1 MRGST
6 APRPLPARSSGRIR
20 QLATTLGTVNDTSK
34 HDPEAA
40 TQGVELTV
48 VTLQLDSRSDEEGSA
63 DRLLGI
69 LAKYVVV
76 SRGHQGCRNI
86 DLCVSQTQ
94 PRRFLVI
101 EKWETPAAQRAHF
114 DSPEMVEMAKS
125 CRGLLAGRPA
135 IDLFAGISAHD
146 LA

>member
-1 MRGST
+1 MMGST
-6 APRPLPARSSGRIR
+6 ASKPLPAPLPAASGH
-20 QLATTLGTVNDTSK
+20 LATTLGTVNDTNK
-34 HDPEAA
+34 NDPEAGA
-40 TQGVELTV
+40 QGVELTV
-48 VTLQLDSRSDEEGSA
+48 VTLQLDSRDEDGSA

-76 SRGHQGCRNI
+76 SRGHAGCRNI

-114 DSPEMVEMAKS
+114 DSPQMVEMAKA